1 MPDCVLIYGATGFTG
16 TLIVKELAA
25 RGLRPLLAGRG
36 SARLQAQAKL
46 HRLRYRAAEVSDA
59 RALRDM
65 LDGVD
70 VVLNVA
76 GPFRK
81 TAPPLLEACLDRGVH
96 YLDVSGEFAVFEALA
111 NQGAVAKR
119 RGIMVLPGVG
129 FDVVATDC
137 AAALAAALVPRATSL
152 WLALSG
158 LDSISRGSAA
168 TVFDQY
174 GQLVM
179 VRREGRLVKVA
190 PGELVREV
198 DFGRGRQRVTAIT
211 WGDVASA
218 YYSTGIPD
226 ITVYYE
232 ATPIVDFGLRLN
244 RYGSWLFNTPGW
256 KLWQGAGVRLL
267 PPGPT
272 SEQRARGGAVVVAQ
286 ASDDRGNQSC
296 VRIRTPEV
304 YSFTASTSAAV
315 VDRVLAGQF
324 EAGFQTPA
332 RLYGAEYVLSLPGV
346 VQDV

>member
-1 MPDCVLIYGATGFTG
+1 MSDCVLIYGSTGFTG
-16 TLIVKELAA
+16 ALIVKELLA
-25 RGLRPLLAGRG
+25 RGLRPILAGRG
-36 SARLQAQAKL
+36 SARLQALAKL
-46 HRLRYRAAEVSDA
+46 HRLPHRAAELSDA
-59 RALRDM
+59 RALRDL

-70 VVLNVA
+70 AVLNAA

-111 NQGAVAKR
+111 RRGSAAER
-119 RGIMVLPGVG
+119 RGIMVLPGIG

-137 AAALAAALVPRATSL
+137 AAALAAALVPGAKSL

-158 LDSISRGSAA
+158 LDAISRGSAA

-179 VRREGRLVKVA
+179 VRREGRLVKVP
-190 PGELVREV
+190 PGELIREV
-198 DFGRGRQRVTAIT
+198 DFGCGQQRVTAIT
-211 WGDVASA
+211 WGDVSSA
-218 YYSTGIPD
+218 YYTTGIPD

-232 ATPIVDFGLRLN
+232 ATPMVELGLRLN

-256 KLWQGAGVRLL
+256 KLWQNASVRLL

-272 SEQRARGGAVVVAQ
+272 SAQRARGGAVVVAQ
-286 ASDDRGNQSC
+286 ASDGSGKSSC

-315 VDRVLAGQF
+315 VDRVLAGEF
-324 EAGFQTPA
+324 SPGFQTPA
-332 RLYGAEYVLSLPGV
+332 GLYGPEYVLSLPGV
-346 VQDV
+346 VRDV

>member
-16 TLIVKELAA
+16 TLIAKELVA
-25 RGLRPLLAGRG
+25 RGLQPILAGRG
-36 SARLQAQAKL
+36 SARLQARAQL
-46 HRLRYRAAEVSDA
+46 HRLPQRTAALDDA

-70 VVLNVA
+70 VLLNAA

-81 TAPPLLEACLDRGVH
+81 TAPPLLEVCLERGVH

-111 NQGAVAKR
+111 SRGAAAKQ
-119 RGIMVLPGVG
+119 RGIMLLPGIG

-179 VRREGRLVKVA
+179 VRREGRLVKVR

-198 DFGRGRQRVTAIT
+198 DFGSGRQRVTAIT
-211 WGDVASA
+211 WGDVSSA
-218 YYSTGIPD
+218 YYTTGIPD

-232 ATPIVDFGLRLN
+232 ATPMVELGLRLN

-272 SEQRARGGAVVVAQ
+272 SAQRARGGAVVVAQ
-286 ASDDRGNQSC
+286 ACDDIGNQSS

-304 YSFTASTSAAV
+304 YSFTASTSAAI

-324 EAGFQTPA
+324 EPGFQTPA
-332 RLYGAEYVLSLPGV
+332 GLYGPEYVLSLPGV
-346 VQDV
+346 VRDV